1 MQVVKLSDTD
11 RQLLEALKNALVSVG
26 TDTLRVQSV

>member
-1 MQVVKLSDTD
+1 MQVVKLSDVD
-11 RQLLEALKNALVSVG
+11 RQILEDLRKALVSVG